1 VAQEV
6 AAVRAANIPD
16 KIEPYL
22 ILAACAVVLGQA
34 EEAQRAAR
42 KVLALK
48 PRFSLAAFADSQPYK
63 DQKHFDCLLD
73 QLRTALLE

>member
-6 AAVRAANIPD
+6 AAVRVADIPD

-48 PRFSLAAFADSQPYK
+48 PRFSLAG
-63 DQKHFDCLLD
+63 
-73 QLRTALLE
+73 R